1 MVLTYDFVV
10 TAGQTGRAAG
20 IYDEAFTA
28 SLQLTTAGAVVSTST
43 FTPTVSITANCFVG
57 QVATGNLA
65 PGAISPST
73 LTLNYV
79 SFAATPQT
87 AVMNFTVDC
96 TRGTT
101 YTLGLSMT
109 SGTLLGL
116 NYTLALNS
124 TSATGTGLAQPYT
137 VTGSIPAGQAGTCS
151 SSTCTATQSAVQLN
165 IIY

>member
-1 MVLTYDFVV
+1 
-10 TAGQTGRAAG
+10 
-20 IYDEAFTA
+20 
-28 SLQLTTAGAVVSTST
+28 
-43 FTPTVSITANCFVG
+43 VG